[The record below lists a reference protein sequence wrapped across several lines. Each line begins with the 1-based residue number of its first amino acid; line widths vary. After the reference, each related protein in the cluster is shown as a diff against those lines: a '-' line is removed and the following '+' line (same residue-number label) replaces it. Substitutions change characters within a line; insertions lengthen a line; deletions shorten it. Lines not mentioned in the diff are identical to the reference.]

1 MRFHLCCKFIS
12 VMSSISCSDQTF
24 SGILNKPASV
34 NFPSL
39 GVNKEQLLERTILTL
54 ESERDDLISQVS
66 DLRQLIK
73 RITQQQEKESLRKNK
88 IHLDYQSKIKSLESA
103 LRISQSH
110 SAHFS
115 SLEDFWKD
123 FIN

>member
-1 MRFHLCCKFIS
+1 
-12 VMSSISCSDQTF
+12 MSFISCSDP
-24 SGILNKPASV
+24 SLSSILNKPTSI

-54 ESERDDLISQVS
+54 ESERDDLISQVG

-73 RITQQQEKESLRKNK
+73 RIAQQQEKESLRKNK

-103 LRISQSH
+103 LRISECHSSH
-110 SAHFS
+110 LS
-115 SLEDFWKD
+115 SVLDFWKD